1 MQETAL
7 AADMP
12 KHLVSVKWDK
22 PDSRFDGVVHSVP
35 FELVDY
41 TEEKGRVIVW
51 WPKRAGEKKWE
62 GHLVDG
68 EYLNI
73 LYYTMYKEQWAFILR
88 DENVLMQRMARNV

>member
-22 PDSRFDGVVHSVP
+22 PGSRFDGVVHSVP

-41 TEEKGRVIVW
+41 TEEKRQGDCVVAKAYRREEV
-51 WPKRAGEKKWE
+51 G
-62 GHLVDG
+62 
-68 EYLNI
+68 
-73 LYYTMYKEQWAFILR
+73 
-88 DENVLMQRMARNV
+88 